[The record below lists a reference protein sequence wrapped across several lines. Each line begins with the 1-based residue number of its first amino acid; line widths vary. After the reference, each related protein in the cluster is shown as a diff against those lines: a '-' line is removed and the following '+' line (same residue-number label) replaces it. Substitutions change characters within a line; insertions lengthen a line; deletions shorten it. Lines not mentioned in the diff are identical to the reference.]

1 MTVRLVFDNSPLSHF
16 ARAGRLDTLHRL
28 TIAFSCATT
37 IEVRVELVSGIR
49 DYPDIADALSLP
61 WLDVVALA
69 TMAEITAF
77 AGYKTELGGG
87 PDRNVG
93 EATVLAWA
101 RTHEA
106 IAIIDDRAATRIAQR
121 DGITARG
128 SLGLIV
134 GGLRSGVLER
144 AEAEHLIDELRATGM
159 YLPVD
164 GPGLIAWAYTEGL
177 LP

>member
-1 MTVRLVFDNSPLSHF
+1 
-16 ARAGRLDTLHRL
+16 
-28 TIAFSCATT
+28 
-37 IEVRVELVSGIR
+37 
-49 DYPDIADALSLP
+49 
-61 WLDVVALA
+61 
-69 TMAEITAF
+69 MAEITAF
-77 AGYKTELGGG
+77 AGYRTELGGG

-101 RTHEA
+101 RTHGA

-128 SLGLIV
+128 SLGLVV